1 MARRPA
7 QPKRCALRLPIRIK
21 ITIKIKSRTSGPSHK
36 RHIREPPLRRCGWGK
51 TNRYFMPES
60 PDSTDSTPLKELA
73 ADKTGALDPQ
83 DTVETAGDCM
93 REHDTA
99 QWPVAEGR
107 KLVGMIDEKNPNPD
121 WEMGGHG
128 HDPKCWRVGS
138 WASSAARRSPRGKR
152 MKDEGTSSLQRVSSF
167 DWRSR
172 PPSPAGNSAQDD
184 RFFAAARFPL
194 FLAAGRVIRHVV
206 VCASASMSA
215 PGQRRSA
222 PRKAS

>member
-128 HDPKCWRVGS
+128 HDPKCWRVGEIMHREFVFCYEDQDCG
-138 WASSAARRSPRGKR
+138 SARQLMEERGLDYLPVVDR
-152 MKDEGTSSLQRVSSF
+152 EMRIVGIFSREEIAAGEKDEG
-167 DWRSR
+167 
-172 PPSPAGNSAQDD
+172 
-184 RFFAAARFPL
+184 
-194 FLAAGRVIRHVV
+194 
-206 VCASASMSA
+206 
-215 PGQRRSA
+215 
-222 PRKAS
+222 